1 MRRAVALLLVV
12 ACDSP
17 SPPTTCNGHAE
28 LCARTYDQV
37 AFAGTHDA
45 YASVAN
51 NVYAHDQTYSL
62 TRQLTDGVRV
72 LHIEILPYN
81 GSPWL
86 CHGICGLGGQSLVSA
101 LQEVHDFLE
110 ANKTEVVTLLTES
123 SQITM
128 DQIAADFDTADA
140 KKYTHAHALGD
151 PWPTLGAMIQ
161 RGERLVVFHADQ
173 SNTGGT
179 PLEWMLDRFAWTWE
193 TPWDNETSTDFG
205 RCDADRGTK
214 GNSIYVVDNYLE
226 NLLVETPDNAALT
239 NTDPFLVDR
248 LLHCKQVEGVMPS
261 FVMVN
266 FYEVGDVFHVVD
278 VLNGFAPTPNDDLSQ
293 FPPSSFGVAD
303 AGTD

>member
-12 ACDSP
+12 ACDSS

-86 CHGICGLGGQSLVSA
+86 CHGICGLGGQSLVSG

-123 SQITM
+123 SQITT
-128 DQIAADFDTADA
+128 DQIEADFETADA
-140 KKYTHAHALGD
+140 KKYAHAHVLGE
-151 PWPTLGAMIQ
+151 PWPTLGAMIE

-173 SNTGGT
+173 SSTGGT
-179 PLEWMLDRFAWTWE
+179 PFDWMLDRFAWTWE
-193 TPWDNETSTDFG
+193 TPWNNNTSTDFG

-248 LLHCKQVEGVMPS
+248 LLHCKQVEGVMPN

-278 VLNGFAPTPNDDLSQ
+278 VLNGVAPPPNDDLSQ
-293 FPPSSFGVAD
+293 FPPPSFAGAD